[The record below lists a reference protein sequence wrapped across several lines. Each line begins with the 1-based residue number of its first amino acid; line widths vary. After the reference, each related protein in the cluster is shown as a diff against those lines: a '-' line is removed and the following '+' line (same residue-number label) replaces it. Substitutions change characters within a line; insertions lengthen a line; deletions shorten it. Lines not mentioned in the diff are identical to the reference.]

1 MSNAGKKPSAT
12 ASVQVAV
19 RMRCFI
25 HAYEIDKKTGLPH
38 PHVKKILR
46 MDPPATIITH
56 PETGQDHTF
65 TYDYSY
71 DSSDSKAEGYASQET
86 VWNDLGIVV
95 LDNAWAGYNVTLFAY
110 GQTGSGKS
118 YSMTGGNTPESQGI
132 MPRATREIFNRIAA
146 NKDPE
151 LTYSVEVSML
161 EVYME
166 KIHDLFDPKSGGK
179 NGLKL
184 RENPNIGV
192 YVQGLEAR
200 LVKSYDEI
208 SNWMEIGI
216 SNRTKASTQM
226 NADSSRAH
234 TLLEVTVKQTRCKK
248 GEKKGQVKKSKI
260 NLVDLAGSER
270 LNKTGASGQTM
281 KEGQKINL
289 SLTTLGRVI
298 TQLAINSD
306 ETKKSSPVP
315 YRESK
320 LTYLLK
326 NSLGGNS
333 KTIMIAALAPS
344 NVNYDETLS
353 TLRYASRA
361 KKIKNKAVVNE
372 DSTTKLVNNLKAEIE
387 ALKAQLQGGS
397 GGVLG
402 GGKNADEERKKWDE
416 EREALLARLKES
428 EQLAQRASMTDDE
441 RAKETALAAQNQ
453 GMAELLAQREKA
465 KNTPC
470 LLNLSEDPQMDGRII
485 HFLEYKKDVSFGRK
499 DADPQPD
506 IILAGLNIAKL
517 QCIIHCGKNAKAGFR
532 ISNPNGSKTYVNGI
546 PVKKGAEVALKP
558 HDRIIFGSSNIYRIQ
573 IPGSLLKSKLG
584 RPEHVTWTHAIEELN
599 QGQMAA
605 FSEQHRAEREEAE
618 RMRKEMEMKLKE
630 MEQMIN
636 QERQKGGNRAAE
648 LEAQL
653 EEQRQR
659 AERLQR
665 RKAKEAQQRSLMDQ
679 QLLKAIGMVEEANSI
694 ALELDQGMCFSIKL
708 RVNQSQAVREATE
721 DDFVAEKEVHIKV
734 DYDKPGSPSAMWL
747 YEPKFVNRLYS
758 MRELYQDYVDAGR
771 NLSAIMGSLSVEEN
785 PFIDDATD
793 QSIGKAL
800 IYLEPLMYLMD
811 VEERTS
817 IYDFKGKS
825 MGDLSVEIRV
835 YADEQCTRRFGE
847 IELADGVE
855 DELSMLAGK
864 TIYIAVFV
872 EKAQGLPQELSRD
885 VFVKFSFWPAE
896 GNAYE
901 IPKCKTKTI
910 NPVFNHTK
918 VFAIR
923 VTDDF
928 IKHVQQTALEFDVMG
943 SGGGDDSDIG
953 VTRNGVSMAGTS
965 NAGGKYNEDDKKRI
979 ADLEAQ
985 LREMKQQQ
993 EEFSKMQNKL
1003 MSNPE
1008 AKKHVQAAMEVAG
1021 VDNSSVCSV
1030 M

>member
-1 MSNAGKKPSAT
+1 MSKCIKEPNTKTHLRFTNMSSDQKRKPSSSS

-25 HAYEIDKKTGLPH
+25 HAYEIDKKTGVPH
-38 PHVKKILR
+38 PHVKKIVH
-46 MDPPATIITH
+46 MDPPSTVITH
-56 PETGQDHTF
+56 PDTGKEHTF
-65 TYDYSY
+65 TYDFSY
-71 DSSDSKAEGYASQET
+71 DSSDPKSDNYASQET
-86 VWNDLGIVV
+86 VWNDLGTVV
-95 LDNAWAGYNVTLFAY
+95 LDNAWDGYNVTLFAY

-118 YSMTGGNTPESQGI
+118 YSMTGGNTPDSAGI
-132 MPRATREIFNRIAA
+132 MPRATREIFRRISE

-166 KIHDLFDPKSGGK
+166 KIHDLFDPKNGGK

-208 SNWMEIGI
+208 TNWMEIGI

-270 LNKTGASGQTM
+270 LNKTGASGKTM

-306 ETKKSSPVP
+306 ETKKASPVP

-344 NVNYDETLS
+344 NVNYDETLG

-372 DSTTKLVNNLKAEIE
+372 DSTTKLVNNLKAEID
-387 ALKAQLQGGS
+387 ALKAQLMGGNNNNNNN
-397 GGVLG
+397 GGG

-416 EREALLARLKES
+416 EREALLAKLKES

-441 RAKETALAAQNQ
+441 RAKETALAAQDQ
-453 GMAELLAQREKA
+453 GMAELVAQREKA

-485 HFLEYKKDVSFGRK
+485 HFLEYKKDISFGRK
-499 DADPQPD
+499 DANPQPD

-517 QCIIHCGKNAKAGFR
+517 QCIIHCGKNAKAGFK

-546 PVKKGAEVALKP
+546 PVKKGANVDLKP

-618 RMRKEMEMKLKE
+618 RMRKEMETKLRE

-636 QERQKGGNRAAE
+636 QERQKGGTY
-648 LEAQL
+648 
-653 EEQRQR
+653 
-659 AERLQR
+659 
-665 RKAKEAQQRSLMDQ
+665 
-679 QLLKAIGMVEEANSI
+679 
-694 ALELDQGMCFSIKL
+694 
-708 RVNQSQAVREATE
+708 NQPDILHQ
-721 DDFVAEKEVHIKV
+721 
-734 DYDKPGSPSAMWL
+734 Y
-747 YEPKFVNRLYS
+747 
-758 MRELYQDYVDAGR
+758 
-771 NLSAIMGSLSVEEN
+771 
-785 PFIDDATD
+785 
-793 QSIGKAL
+793 
-800 IYLEPLMYLMD
+800 
-811 VEERTS
+811 
-817 IYDFKGKS
+817 
-825 MGDLSVEIRV
+825 
-835 YADEQCTRRFGE
+835 
-847 IELADGVE
+847 
-855 DELSMLAGK
+855 
-864 TIYIAVFV
+864 
-872 EKAQGLPQELSRD
+872 
-885 VFVKFSFWPAE
+885 PAPCLCE
-896 GNAYE
+896 
-901 IPKCKTKTI
+901 
-910 NPVFNHTK
+910 
-918 VFAIR
+918 
-923 VTDDF
+923 
-928 IKHVQQTALEFDVMG
+928 
-943 SGGGDDSDIG
+943 
-953 VTRNGVSMAGTS
+953 
-965 NAGGKYNEDDKKRI
+965 
-979 ADLEAQ
+979 
-985 LREMKQQQ
+985 
-993 EEFSKMQNKL
+993 
-1003 MSNPE
+1003 
-1008 AKKHVQAAMEVAG
+1008 
-1021 VDNSSVCSV
+1021 
-1030 M
+1030 